1 LRSSG
6 ISTDYNLNNGRSLRK
21 QLDDAASKGA
31 ALTVIVGPEEIEKGE
46 VTLRSMGDG
55 TESKQKVNELAKIL
69 DKMFH

>member
-1 LRSSG
+1 
-6 ISTDYNLNNGRSLRK
+6 
-21 QLDDAASKGA
+21 
-31 ALTVIVGPEEIEKGE
+31 VGPEEIEKGE